1 MRYALDVREVYIGRY
16 VCVAVVPVEC
26 VIHDRRVH
34 RLWSVLAL
42 AGPGARFFWPEVRSR
57 EFTDYTVLIN

>member
-34 RLWSVLAL
+34 RLWSVLA
-42 AGPGARFFWPEVRSR
+42 GGARFFWPEVRSKR
-57 EFTDYTVLIN
+57 IYRLPY

>member
-34 RLWSVLAL
+34 RLCWL
-42 AGPGARFFWPEVRSR
+42 AGRRFFWPEVRSR
-57 EFTDYTVLIN
+57 EFTD